1 MKAVCSQKKEIFLGT
16 VKDFNDFLYFLTV
29 MFSLSTKKIVCLG
42 VCSDFTEVALASEDN
57 PAQKV
62 PWQ

>member
-1 MKAVCSQKKEIFLGT
+1 MKFLDT

-42 VCSDFTEVALASEDN
+42 VCSDFTEVALASEDT